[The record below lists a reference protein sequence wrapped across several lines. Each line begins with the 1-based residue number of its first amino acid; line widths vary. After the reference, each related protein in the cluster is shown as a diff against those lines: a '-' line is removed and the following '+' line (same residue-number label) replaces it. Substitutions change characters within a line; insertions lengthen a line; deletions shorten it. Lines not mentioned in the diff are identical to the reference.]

1 MLNNEASEA
10 IKEFKSKS
18 NADMETFELIGFRY
32 NFKIYLEYIRNGY
45 IDYVYND
52 EIETILNA
60 INNELDKRGVKA

>member
-1 MLNNEASEA
+1 MLNDKA
-10 IKEFKSKS
+10 IELIKAFNSKS

-52 EIETILNA
+52 EIEAILNA